1 MYREKKYILDTEK
14 NVQFDKNNNVID
26 IINDQINTKTMIY
39 NFLLFAKSTM

>member
-1 MYREKKYILDTEK
+1 MYREKKYFLDTEK

-39 NFLLFAKSTM
+39 NFLLLTKLPM